1 MGGVISGNTNTHIVD
16 CQLLDNHR
24 QGMSIGSAKNLLVE
38 RTLFANT
45 SGTAP
50 EVRVGVQGLLSALA
64 LVTFGAFYSVNVRA
78 TTGRC

>member
-1 MGGVISGNTNTHIVD
+1 MGGVISGNTNTHILD
-16 CQLLDNHR
+16 CRLVDNHR

-50 EVRVGVQGLLSALA
+50 EVRVGLQILLSA
-64 LVTFGAFYSVNVRA
+64 VVSVACGMSTQQYVRA
-78 TTGRC
+78 TTGGC